1 MESVKGLLFSYIKLD
16 NSLLFTITLFLIGK
30 FHF

>member
-16 NSLLFTITLFLIGK
+16 NLLLFIITLFFIGK